1 MNNIAAVFKKQ
12 IKDTF
17 KNKAILIQFVM
28 FPVLTLIMSEA
39 IQIEEMPK
47 NYFVTMFAAMYIGMA
62 PLTSMAA
69 VIAEEKEKN
78 TLRVL
83 MMSNVRPHE
92 YLLGIGSYIWFVC
105 MLGAMVICLAG
116 NYKLKESIIFMG
128 IMAVGI
134 LASILIGAAIGI
146 WSRTEM
152 MATSITVPVMVV
164 FSFLPM
170 LSGFNHTIAKVAK
183 FIYSEQVS
191 RMLNQV
197 NNLQIGLENICIIV
211 GNMLIAAGL
220 FIVAYKK
227 VHCLQCV

>member
-28 FPVLTLIMSEA
+28 FPVLTLIMNEA

-92 YLLGIGSYIWFVC
+92 
-105 MLGAMVICLAG
+105 
-116 NYKLKESIIFMG
+116 
-128 IMAVGI
+128 
-134 LASILIGAAIGI
+134 
-146 WSRTEM
+146 
-152 MATSITVPVMVV
+152 
-164 FSFLPM
+164 
-170 LSGFNHTIAKVAK
+170 
-183 FIYSEQVS
+183 
-191 RMLNQV
+191 
-197 NNLQIGLENICIIV
+197 
-211 GNMLIAAGL
+211 
-220 FIVAYKK
+220 
-227 VHCLQCV
+227 